1 MIVYN
6 LKQRDLLNPDF
17 LLLGSFYLK
26 LVIVYFLIY
35 LLAVFFFAKIRYTKN
50 ASLRIY
56 SFYDNIFN
64 AAIKK
69 SKNSSSIVAGRVYS
83 KLVIIVKYFLC
94 FVILGHFLLF
104 LMSDG
109 YWSSYE
115 YLGAYKPNFY
125 YAFAKVS
132 AAIAKIIPILAL
144 ATIALQQFS
153 KKLSLLYLV
162 SISCSILFLSSLNSR
177 FTGLVAFIFIIT
189 AANKFKFKNMNS
201 HLHRIA
207 TFLLASF
214 FAGYFLL
221 NALKFRSISQ
231 GLSNVF
237 DPNAFQLE
245 EIYASLVV
253 ILVSLLTSTFNIYS
267 ALLQQI
273 TQNTNYLM
281 FSFSPLPSFLH
292 GLDRNYFNDSASRVG
307 VYSPSPGYVDII
319 TSQNYLVFIPLL
331 AVFFAISIF
340 LASTPEKYTHHLN
353 NKIFF
358 VVGNIINIAL
368 GVSLIIM
375 SQYQVRLSMRLA
387 WFSVILFLIIPY
399 FLAPQRNK
407 SSIY

>member
-1 MIVYN
+1 MN
-6 LKQRDLLNPDF
+6 LDF

-26 LVIVYFLIY
+26 LAIVYFLIY
-35 LLAVFFFAKIRYTKN
+35 LLAVFFFAKITYMKN

-69 SKNSSSIVAGRVYS
+69 SKNSSSIVAGRGYS

-125 YAFAKVS
+125 YAFARVS
-132 AAIAKIIPILAL
+132 AAIAKIIPILAM

-153 KKLSLLYLV
+153 KKLTLLYLV

-189 AANKFKFKNMNS
+189 AANKFKFKDMNS
-201 HLHRIA
+201 HLYRIT
-207 TFLLASF
+207 TFLFALF

-237 DPNAFQLE
+237 DLNTFQLE
-245 EIYASLVV
+245 ESLVV
-253 ILVSLLTSTFNIYS
+253 ILVSMLTSTFSIYS

-273 TQNTNYLM
+273 TQSTNYLM

-292 GLDRNYFNDSASRVG
+292 GLDSNYFNDSASRVG

-319 TSQNYLVFIPLL
+319 TSQDYLVFIPLF
-331 AVFFAISIF
+331 AVFFAIPIF

-358 VVGNIINIAL
+358 VVRNIINIAL
-368 GVSLIIM
+368 GVSLMIM
-375 SQYQVRLSMRLA
+375 SLYQVRLSMRLA

-399 FLAPQRNK
+399 FLAPQTNK

>member
-331 AVFFAISIF
+331 AVFFAVLVISSFI
-340 LASTPEKYTHHLN
+340 
-353 NKIFF
+353 
-358 VVGNIINIAL
+358 
-368 GVSLIIM
+368 SLPAVM
-375 SQYQVRLSMRLA
+375 
-387 WFSVILFLIIPY
+387 
-399 FLAPQRNK
+399 
-407 SSIY
+407 